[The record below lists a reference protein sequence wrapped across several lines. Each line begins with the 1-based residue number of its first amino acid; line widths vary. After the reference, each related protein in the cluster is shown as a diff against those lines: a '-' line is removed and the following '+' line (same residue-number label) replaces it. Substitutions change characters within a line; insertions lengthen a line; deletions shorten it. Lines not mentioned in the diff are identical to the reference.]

1 MNCSNCDAGIASM
14 ANVFAT
20 SEQMWGLDA
29 VQNYTPAIENNTP
42 ARVDLTDPD
51 GLLFETESSDPQSII
66 RGISCSGCQTD
77 LGWMCTFCYP
87 LTTDMC
93 GKYFIYKSKVNV

>member
-1 MNCSNCDAGIASM
+1 M

-29 VQNYTPAIENNTP
+29 VQHYTPGVENNTP
-42 ARVDLTDPD
+42 GWTDVTGSG
-51 GLLFETESSDPQSII
+51 GLLFETESDNPQSII
-66 RGISCSGCQTD
+66 RSISCSGCQTD

-87 LTTDMC
+87 LTTDMY